1 MDYSSEAIRRHR
13 ESRGKISIASKMSV
27 ETMDDLSVAYTPG
40 VAAVSMAIAND
51 KSESYNLTNR
61 ANMVA
66 VVSDGSAVLGLGNV
80 GPEAAMPVMEGK
92 SILFK
97 ALADIDAFPIC
108 LDTQDTASIIQ
119 TVRNLAPTFGGINLE
134 DIAAPRCFETEDSLQ
149 DLGIP
154 VFHDD
159 QHGTSV
165 AVLAAI
171 INALQ
176 LTGRNIANTKFVF
189 CGAGAG
195 GIASTKLLLD
205 HGAKNI
211 TLVDSNS
218 IIHRGRTDLTPIK
231 TSMLETTNPDN
242 LQGGLADAMRGA
254 DVFIGLAVAGAVTP
268 QMVSSM
274 AKDSIVFAMANPIPE
289 IMPDLALAAGAVV
302 VGTGR
307 SDFPNQINNS
317 LVFPGVFRGALDI
330 RATRITTRMKLA
342 AAEALAG
349 LITEPTSECVLPWSL
364 DRGVSRAVSQATAAA
379 WTAEHPA

>member
-1 MDYSSEAIRRHR
+1 MDYNSEAIRRHR
-13 ESRGKISIASKMSV
+13 ESRGKISIASKMTV
-27 ETMDDLSVAYTPG
+27 ETADDLSVAYTPG
-40 VAAVSMAIAND
+40 VAAVSMAIFND

-97 ALADIDAFPIC
+97 GLADIDAIPIC
-108 LDTQDTASIIQ
+108 LGTQEAVEIIQ
-119 TVRNLAPTFGGINLE
+119 TVRYLAPTFGGINFE
-134 DIAAPRCFETEDSLQ
+134 DIAAPRCFEIEDSLQ

-159 QHGTSV
+159 QHGTSI

-171 INALQ
+171 INAIE
-176 LTGRNIANTKFVF
+176 LTGKKIADAKFVF

-205 HGAKNI
+205 HGAKNVI
-211 TLVDSNS
+211 MVDSTG
-218 IIHRGRTDLTPIK
+218 IIDRSRTDLTPVK
-231 TSMLETTNPDN
+231 TSMLDTTNPDN
-242 LQGGLADAMRGA
+242 LKGSLADAMRGA
-254 DVFIGLAVAGAVTP
+254 DVFVGLAVADTVTP

-274 AKDSIVFAMANPIPE
+274 ANDSIVFAMANPIPE
-289 IMPDLALAAGAVV
+289 IMPDLALAAGAAV

-317 LVFPGVFRGALDI
+317 LVFPGIFRGALDFK
-330 RATRITTRMKLA
+330 ATRIPTSMKLSA
-342 AAEALAG
+342 AKALAA
-349 LITEPTSECVLPWSL
+349 LITEPTSECVLPYSL
-364 DRGVSRAVSQATAAA
+364 DRKVSQAVSQATAAA
-379 WTAEHPA
+379 WTAENPA